1 MNQDDMPEFDR
12 NIGNNALRVYG
23 DAMDD
28 FPVLKAF
35 QQYIDAEQ
43 AKARKRL
50 LSLGIFFGILTGAII
65 AVFVLMLMNVT
76 TRNQELNDRLVE
88 YAMKDRDRLQS
99 PVVVQPPQ
107 DNSAMAALTAK
118 LDELQR
124 KIDESRA
131 KAEKD
136 AAVAAERARI
146 AAMEAAKP
154 KGPSPE
160 ELEIKRLNALLAAER
175 EKAAEKARLDKE
187 RAAAEK
193 ERKRQEELE
202 AYRRKYYPEL
212 YGLPKT
218 LPQKH
223 RLALPPTRPGSTPD
237 AAGNKAMIDDDDD
250 DLPDD
255 DSAIDYFDDAD
266 DEPALAKPNR
276 RRAASGSVNGGAS
289 GKKPQ
294 PPSLSAAA
302 SKAAP
307 AEPEA
312 KPATDKARQSAPEEK
327 GYEIPVEVRG
337 KNSNFRIP
345 F

>member
-1 MNQDDMPEFDR
+1 MKPDVDMPEFDR
-12 NIGNNALRVYG
+12 GTPPPPGGALRVYG

-65 AVFVLMLMNVT
+65 AVFVVLLMLMT
-76 TRNQELNDRLVE
+76 SRNQQLNDRLVE
-88 YAMKDRDRLQS
+88 YAMKDRDRQS
-99 PVVVQPPQ
+99 PVVVQPSQ
-107 DNSAMAALTAK
+107 DNAAVAALTAK
-118 LDELQR
+118 LDALQ
-124 KIDESRA
+124 KKLDESQA

-146 AAMEAAKP
+146 SALEAATK
-154 KGPSPE
+154 KGPSAE

-175 EKAAEKARLDKE
+175 EKAQEQARLEKE

-202 AYRRKYYPEL
+202 AYRRKHYPEL

-218 LPQKH
+218 LPSQH
-223 RLALPPTRPGSTPD
+223 RLAPSARTQKLAER
-237 AAGNKAMIDDDDD
+237 ADDFDDED

-255 DSAIDYFDDAD
+255 NSAINYFDDLD
-266 DEPALAKPNR
+266 DDTPSSSTVKSPSRSRKSPSRPKPK
-276 RRAASGSVNGGAS
+276 AQAPETSSQ
-289 GKKPQ
+289 PQ
-294 PPSLSAAA
+294 A
-302 SKAAP
+302 AAP
-307 AEPEA
+307 AAKVEEQ
-312 KPATDKARQSAPEEK
+312 KPAEPP
-327 GYEIPVEVRG
+327 YEIPVEVKG
-337 KNSNFRIP
+337 KSSSFRIP
-345 F
+345 L